1 VIKMRRLTLVVT
13 VRSATCAALAAALS
27 LALAGGSARAARQP
41 ERLDDLHIL
50 GTHNSYHLRPDR
62 ELLPNEPSDYAHA
75 PIPVQLTKQGIGALE
90 LDAWNGPRFPVFH
103 SLVIDNAS
111 TCPNLVECFGQIDT
125 WSKRHP
131 KHLPLFVYVEGK
143 PVPVSTNP
151 IVADV
156 TANATRDLG
165 ISNWDA
171 AAFQRLDRLVR
182 RSFGRSLITPDDVR
196 GKRPTLRE
204 AVVRDGWPT
213 VAKSRGKIV
222 VTLIG
227 DPLVLAAYRLGTP
240 SLQGRP
246 MFVNTKP
253 TDPAAAIIS
262 RDVPDAKAN
271 IPALVKQHFIVK
283 TRADADGVEARA
295 NDHTR
300 AEAALTSGAQIVFT
314 DYPVADP
321 KIGPYAVRL
330 AARR

>member
-1 VIKMRRLTLVVT
+1 MRLSTPYIK
-13 VRSATCAALAAALS
+13 VRDASFAALLAAAV
-27 LALAGGSARAARQP
+27 LALAGPAAGAPQQP

-62 ELLPNEPSDYAHA
+62 ELLPNEPADYAHA
-75 PIPVQLTKQGIGALE
+75 PLDVQLTKQGIGALE
-90 LDAWNGPRFPVFH
+90 LDTWNGPQFPVFH
-103 SLVIDNAS
+103 SLVIDTSS
-111 TCPNLVECFGQIDT
+111 TCPNLVECFGQIDS
-125 WSKRHP
+125 WSKQHRR
-131 KHLPLFVYVEGK
+131 HLPLFLYVEAK

-151 IVADV
+151 TVAEV

-165 ISNWDA
+165 ISDWDA

-182 RSFGRSLITPDDVR
+182 RSFGRSLVTPDEVR
-196 GKRPTLRE
+196 GKRRTLRA

-227 DPLVLAAYRLGTP
+227 DPLVLAAYRLDTP

-271 IPALVKQHFIVK
+271 IPGLVKQHFIVK

-300 AEAALTSGAQIVFT
+300 ADAALMSGAQIVFT

-321 KIGPYAVRL
+321 KIGPYVVRL
-330 AARR
+330 AERP